1 MTTGVPLPTFPCIIG
16 RRTLI
21 VVLALA
27 ATALFP
33 AAGVASPHS
42 GSTAPKHKFGRGSS
56 TNWSGYA
63 ISGSG
68 ATHVVGTWTQP
79 AAVCSPG
86 ENSWSSP
93 WVGIDGN
100 NSNTVEQIGTDTDCS
115 NGQPFYYAWYEMY
128 PKPLVFINTIPV
140 SPGNTFTG
148 EVTYASGS
156 FTLKLTN
163 LSTGNSFTTV
173 QSSKKARRTSVEW
186 VMEGPSSGLLT
197 HFSTGGKN
205 TIPFSAAEQSISG
218 KTGNISTFTGGG
230 STNPES
236 ITMVSPKGGTT
247 RAQPTPINWG
257 GTGFNVNWLRG

>member
-1 MTTGVPLPTFPCIIG
+1 MTRRAPAPTFRRIIG
-16 RRTLI
+16 RRILI
-21 VVLALA
+21 VGVVLA

-42 GSTAPKHKFGRGSS
+42 GSTAPKHKFGRGTS

-63 ISGSG
+63 IDGTG
-68 ATHVVGTWTQP
+68 ATRVIGTWTQP

-128 PKPLVFINTIPV
+128 PKSLVLINMPV
-140 SPGNTFTG
+140 TPGNTFTG

-163 LSTGNSFTTV
+163 LSTGRSFTTV
-173 QSSKKARRTSVEW
+173 QRSKRAQRTSVEW

-197 HFSTGGKN
+197 HFSTNGAN
-205 TIPFSAAEQSISG
+205 TIPFSGAAQSISG
-218 KTGNISTFTGGG
+218 KTGNISSFTGGS

-236 ITMVSPKGGTT
+236 ITMVGQKGATT
-247 RAQPTPINWG
+247 RAQPTAIGSG
-257 GTGFNVNWLRG
+257 GASFNVNWLHG